1 MFRPRVGSGRRR
13 SAVLVGT
20 LFTLLLGLD
29 SISGA
34 RALPSQ
40 PPTASDDT
48 GYAGSDPT
56 NGDPANEDA
65 GRFGDGE
72 GTFGPEQRA
81 QELYLDGIEKLS
93 GGHHEWAQ
101 QTFESVIARFPDS
114 AAAGLARRRL
124 GELYRATGANDGASE
139 TTSTVGS
146 AAAPAPMAPAGRSPL
161 WAQELRRNAAIQAK
175 LRGEAGDRVFFSAGS
190 TELGTRA
197 RMALATQ
204 AQWLIRW
211 REFEAAVEGHADEP
225 GTEDQNLA
233 LSRQRAEAV
242 RQRLVEDGVEASR
255 ISIVAAGST
264 QRVATCSAPDCSPQN
279 RRAVT
284 LVFANGTRARLGLAG
299 PATADASTVTSAPA
313 SAPTKAVDAPAV
325 PPQVGVTR

>member
-20 LFTLLLGLD
+20 LLTLLLGL
-29 SISGA
+29 SSMSGA
-34 RALPSQ
+34 HAFPSQ
-40 PPTASDDT
+40 PPAASDDT
-48 GYAGSDPT
+48 GYAGSDRA
-56 NGDPANEDA
+56 DPADEDT
-65 GRFGDGE
+65 GRFGRGD

-81 QELYLDGIEKLS
+81 QELYQDGVEKLS
-93 GGHHEWAQ
+93 GGHREWAQ
-101 QTFESVIARFPDS
+101 QTFESVVARFPDS

-124 GELYRATGANDGASE
+124 GELYRAAGANEGAPE
-139 TTSTVGS
+139 TTSTVRTV
-146 AAAPAPMAPAGRSPL
+146 AVAPAAVAPAGRSPL
-161 WAQELRRNAAIQAK
+161 WAVELRRNAAIQAK

-211 REFEAAVEGHADEP
+211 REFEAAIEGHTDEP
-225 GTEDQNLA
+225 GTEDENLA

-242 RQRLVEDGVEASR
+242 RQRLIEEGVEASR
-255 ISIVAAGST
+255 ISVVAAGST
-264 QRVATCSAPDCSPQN
+264 QRVATCSAPDCSSQN

-299 PATADASTVTSAPA
+299 PATADASTATGASVSAPV
-313 SAPTKAVDAPAV
+313 AVDAPAV
-325 PPQVGVTR
+325 PQQVGVTR